1 MADKQHSF
9 AFSIDDYIKADV
21 RAVKALAE
29 GQASGEMQK
38 RAFQW
43 ILRKASA
50 AQDVSFRPG
59 EPDVTAYLE
68 GRRSVGLAMLK
79 LLSIDPETL
88 KR

>member
-1 MADKQHSF
+1 MASKQHSF
-9 AFSIDDYIKADV
+9 AFSISDYVKADV
-21 RAVKALAE
+21 RAVKAVAE
-29 GQASGEMQK
+29 GTASSADQK

-79 LLSIDPETL
+79 LLSINPETL
-88 KR
+88 AK